1 MEGHIEHIDMGK
13 VRIALTDGRE
23 AIIPIAD
30 VNYLRPQVHD
40 HVSLYPQGKKL
51 IATHYVK
58 EKTPDY
64 PQDARIYNKHLFT
77 WIFCFF
83 LGGLGV
89 DRFCRGQVALGLIKL
104 FTAGMLGIWTLVDFI
119 IACKKAYG
127 RAYANTE
134 DFVFINGQYTR

>member
-51 IATHYVK
+51 I
-58 EKTPDY
+58 
-64 PQDARIYNKHLFT
+64 HLDLLL
-77 WIFCFF
+77 F
-83 LGGLGV
+83 LRRLRGRSFLSWSGGL
-89 DRFCRGQVALGLIKL
+89 RP
-104 FTAGMLGIWTLVDFI
+104 
-119 IACKKAYG
+119 Y
-127 RAYANTE
+127 
-134 DFVFINGQYTR
+134 